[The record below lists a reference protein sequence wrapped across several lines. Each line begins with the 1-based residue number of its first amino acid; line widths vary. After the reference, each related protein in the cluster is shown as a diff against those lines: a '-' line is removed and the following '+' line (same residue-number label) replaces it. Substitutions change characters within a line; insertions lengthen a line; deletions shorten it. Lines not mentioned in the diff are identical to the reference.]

1 MAGAAG
7 MGGAAGS
14 HAAPPP
20 VPGGSA
26 YHVAVG
32 QQQTG
37 PFDLGALGQQA
48 TSGQL
53 TRNSLVWKAG
63 MAGWVKAGDVPEL
76 AGLFAN
82 TPPPIPG

>member
-1 MAGAAG
+1 VGAACRQPIP
-7 MGGAAGS
+7 GGAT
-14 HAAPPP
+14 
-20 VPGGSA
+20 

-32 QQQTG
+32 QSQTG

-48 TSGQL
+48 SAGQL

-63 MAGWVKAGDVPEL
+63 MAGWVKAGEVPEL

-82 TPPPIPG
+82 SPPPIPG